1 MELISNDPN
10 NALTS
15 PDLSNSESSNRTQS
29 NPIATVEDIPPGVS
43 SLYGASYNFIN
54 SIIGA
59 GLIGIPY
66 ALKQCGF
73 FTGILMLL
81 TVAILVDRSVI
92 MLIEIGIKEQKYN
105 FEDLALHLLGV
116 HGYYVTLL
124 FMFIFAYGA
133 QIAYMVII
141 GDTIPIFLEN
151 TLGYSVNREIVMAA
165 FATIIIL
172 PLCLLKN
179 LSSLSKTS
187 FVSILSDIFIVI
199 LVVVNSFSK
208 AQKQDVSQNLNGVVY
223 ININIFAGIGTMAFA
238 FVCQHNSFLVYKSL
252 KEPNIENWK
261 FVAHFSITISFL
273 ISLTLGIF
281 GYLAFKDK
289 TNGDILTNFSSE
301 NSLINSAR
309 LLLAL
314 CMTFVFPMECY
325 VSRHCLLSLASN
337 ISTKSPTNIFSSLTK
352 SPLHENQDDP
362 NAVLYISS
370 SNDYNQSERETD
382 DSNQA
387 THFITDSLKR
397 NLFAFFLWLSS
408 VSIAISDKNLG
419 DVLSFTGINFDKFY
433 LQYFCN
439 TFISTKVP

>member
-1 MELISNDPN
+1 
-10 NALTS
+10 
-15 PDLSNSESSNRTQS
+15 
-29 NPIATVEDIPPGVS
+29 
-43 SLYGASYNFIN
+43 
-54 SIIGA
+54 
-59 GLIGIPY
+59 
-66 ALKQCGF
+66 
-73 FTGILMLL
+73 MLL

-151 TLGYSVNREIVMAA
+151 SLGYSVNREIVMVT

-199 LVVVNSFSK
+199 IVVINSYSK
-208 AQKQDVSQNLNGVVY
+208 AQKQDASQSLNGMVY

-252 KEPNIENWK
+252 KEPTIENWK

-289 TNGDILTNFSSE
+289 TNGDILTNFSSD
-301 NSLINSAR
+301 NSLINFAR
-309 LLLAL
+309 FLLAL

-352 SPLHENQDDP
+352 SPLHINQDDP
-362 NAVLYISS
+362 NAVFYISS
-370 SNDYNQSERETD
+370 NDHNQSEQETD
-382 DSNQA
+382 DSNQTA
-387 THFITDSLKR
+387 HFITDNLKR
-397 NLFAFFLWLSS
+397 NVFAFFLWLSS

-419 DVLSFTGINFDKFY
+419 DVLSFTGINVDKF
-433 LQYFCN
+433 
-439 TFISTKVP
+439 